1 MKIQTSTR
9 VSFGD
14 KDGKKYVLNAGTH
27 EVPAAVGEHLV
38 KKGHAKA
45 IKVEAPVAEP
55 VKPKAEEKPKAEV
68 KKPEAEKPKADGEK
82 GGDAPKA

>member
-9 VSFGD
+9 VSYVHT
-14 KDGKKYVLNAGTH
+14 DGKKYKLNAGPH
-27 EVPAAVGEHLV
+27 EVPAAVGEYLV

-45 IKVEAPVAEP
+45 IEIEAPVAEP

-82 GGDAPKA
+82 GGDAPKG